1 MVSLDEAHAKGLVIG
16 LAGESGIQYRRE
28 IDDLAVND
36 PDVLN
41 LILLALERLQT
52 DEGGY
57 KKQDKMGYFQ
67 IAGRS
72 WAVLV
77 YHHIHMLICQAFM
90 VSQQ

>member
-1 MVSLDEAHAKGLVIG
+1 MISLDDAQANGVVIG
-16 LAGESGIQYRRE
+16 LGGESGVQYRRE

-41 LILLALERLQT
+41 LILLALEKVQA

-67 IAGRS
+67 IAGR
-72 WAVLV
+72 L
-77 YHHIHMLICQAFM
+77 
-90 VSQQ
+90 